1 MCILSVGAVFLAK
14 MVDVPKI
21 GQFVPEITLES
32 LGILLT
38 TISASMLVIATFAVA
53 SMVAAYA
60 SASSTATPR
69 SFSLVISDDVSQ
81 NALSTFLGAF
91 IFSIVAVIALKNGYY
106 DKAGRFTL
114 FALTIIVFA
123 IGIVMFV
130 KWVDSIARL
139 GRLGTIITKVERAT
153 AVSLQRRRKSPTLSG
168 IPAGPHHHELYL

>member
-1 MCILSVGAVFLAK
+1 MLNRLKFLINRIRERLWVRPLAMCILSV
-14 MVDVPKI
+14 
-21 GQFVPEITLES
+21 
-32 LGILLT
+32 
-38 TISASMLVIATFAVA
+38 
-53 SMVAAYA
+53 
-60 SASSTATPR
+60 
-69 SFSLVISDDVSQ
+69 
-81 NALSTFLGAF
+81 GAF
-91 IFSIVAVIALKNGYY
+91 IFSIVALTALKNGYY